1 MLNIFHM
8 IIVLRGLGV
17 LLVALRWS
25 IRVWPW
31 FMAQGPF
38 ILIHGRLEYLGLAI
52 WEDER
57 RTHTIEP

>member
-8 IIVLRGLGV
+8 IIVLMGLGV

-31 FMAQGPF
+31 FMAQGPY

-52 WEDER
+52 WED
-57 RTHTIEP
+57 